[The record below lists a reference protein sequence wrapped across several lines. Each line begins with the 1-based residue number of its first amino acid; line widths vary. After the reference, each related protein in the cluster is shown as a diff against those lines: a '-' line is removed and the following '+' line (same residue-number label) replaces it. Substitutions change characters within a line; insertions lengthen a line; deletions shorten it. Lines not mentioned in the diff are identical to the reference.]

1 MREYLGGHSDGDS
14 LGALSEQERETDR
27 KLGRLLVTSVVG
39 CHPVGDLRVED
50 DLLGEF
56 AQTGFDV
63 TGRSVAV
70 TGKDVT
76 PVPLTVDQK
85 AFLAELYEGSEDGR
99 VTVRV
104 VLHRLADD
112 VGHLSVASVVHSE
125 HGVKHTSLHR
135 FESVNDVRDGPL
147 QNDV

>member
-1 MREYLGGHSDGDS
+1 MREYLGGHS
-14 LGALSEQERETDR
+14 
-27 KLGRLLVTSVVG
+27 
-39 CHPVGDLRVED
+39 ED

-76 PVPLTVDQK
+76 PVSLTVDQK

-135 FESVNDVRDGPL
+135 FESVNDVWDGPL